1 MFVAPFQIMDKYND
15 MFDEDPGL
23 EGPDYVAL
31 IIDWDATADSI
42 EDELSETTQP
52 IRTRQMWRTASMVAG
67 VAGALGVLALAG
79 WGVKRLMA

>member
-1 MFVAPFQIMDKYND
+1 MIMDKYND

-31 IIDWDATADSI
+31 VIDWDMTADAI

-52 IRTRQMWRTASMVAG
+52 MRKQHTWRTASKVAG

-79 WGVKRLMA
+79 WGVKRLLA